1 MKSSFFNETLNFLR
15 KILRRKFS
23 VSLKKDYIFQVDL
36 RFSLINILYIYI
48 YIYIDISGMR
58 VFNTVK
64 NDFQNRL
71 KNDTRPI
78 QPSKKV
84 FVFADKT
91 RNIYEMEKHITKN
104 Y

>member
-48 YIYIDISGMR
+48 YIY
-58 VFNTVK
+58 
-64 NDFQNRL
+64 
-71 KNDTRPI
+71 
-78 QPSKKV
+78 
-84 FVFADKT
+84 
-91 RNIYEMEKHITKN
+91 
-104 Y
+104 